1 MIIRVH
7 EDRFLEC
14 GLADFIVAAPDDY
27 LVVGVGFDD
36 FEAEGFRSSPKT
48 WSSPLASR

>member
-1 MIIRVH
+1 MIVRVD
-7 EDRFLEC
+7 EDRLLEC
-14 GLADFIVAAPDDY
+14 GLADFVVTASDDY